1 MYSHYYYPNE
11 LYHHGVKGQKWGV
24 RRFQNRDGSLTSAG
38 ERHRDQIDGSSSR
51 SSGGSAK
58 NAARKKR
65 LKRILGATLGA
76 AAVGAA
82 AYGIRKAGGVNNAI
96 LNVGGRAMGAYGK
109 AKTGVTRGLSKAKY
123 GIGYAQ
129 GTASRLGKGAR
140 EGASKY
146 GALAKNF
153 AKAGVSKAKYGA
165 GYAQGTVSRLGRN
178 AGRTIANNA
187 KILGYNAQGKYYD
200 TRARLSGSNAYRKLR
215 TAASIAG
222 DKATS
227 LGARATTSAIYKSQ
241 KAGNAV
247 RGLASRVSNSTA
259 GSRARILGET
269 ARGLASGAKE
279 RYYKRKLRRYS

>member
-1 MYSHYYYPNE
+1 MYSHYYYPDE

-38 ERHRDQIDGSSSR
+38 ERHRDQTEGTSGRKSR
-51 SSGGSAK
+51 GGSAK
-58 NAARKKR
+58 SAARKKR

-96 LNVGGRAMGAYGK
+96 LNVGGRAMGAYGR
-109 AKTGVTRGLSKAKY
+109 AKTGL
-123 GIGYAQ
+123 
-129 GTASRLGKGAR
+129 SRLGGSASNA
-140 EGASKY
+140 ASKY
-146 GALAKNF
+146 GAQAKNF
-153 AKAGVSKAKYGA
+153 AKAGLSKAKYGA
-165 GYAQGTVSRLGRN
+165 GYAAGTASRFGKS

-200 TRARLSGSNAYRKLR
+200 ARTALSGSNAYRKLR

-227 LGARATTSAIYKSQ
+227 LGARATTSAIYRSQ
-241 KAGNAV
+241 QAGNAV
-247 RGLASRVSNSTA
+247 RGLANRVGNSTA

-279 RYYKRKLRRYS
+279 RYYKRKMRRYS

>member
-58 NAARKKR
+58 SASRKKK
-65 LKRILGATLGA
+65 LKRILGVTLGA
-76 AAVGAA
+76 AAAGAA
-82 AYGIRKAGGVNNAI
+82 GYYGGKYLGKKLVDSGRITPEKYHNAI
-96 LNVGGRAMGAYGK
+96 DRLK
-109 AKTGVTRGLSKAKY
+109 GLPGKAKY
-123 GIGYAQ
+123 GVGYAQ
-129 GTASRLGKGAR
+129 GTASRLGKSAR

-165 GYAQGTVSRLGRN
+165 GYAHGTVSRLGRN

-227 LGARATTSAIYKSQ
+227 LGARATTSAIYRSQ